1 MIRNWFI
8 VVNVVIL
15 VGAGGCVT
23 HPTAYAQRVLGL
35 DISAWQGNI
44 SQTTWN
50 NIKTLENRQF
60 VFFRSSRGGT
70 TGYYNQSNAGNDNPP
85 GQNTLSQRYD
95 DPFFVQ
101 NMNRSATAGIFG
113 GSYHFS
119 RPDIIAT
126 TPYAGGIANTG
137 TDEADH
143 YIQMAG
149 AFMRPG
155 YLYPVHDFEAGQGAR
170 TSNQMAQFCIDFSD
184 RVFQVMGI
192 RPAIYTNGNY
202 ANSVLGGASSTLRS
216 QTVTKYPILWSARW
230 PNQNNPDAID
240 VQNIHPNTN
249 LSTVYGI
256 WDDYGVAQPWAFWQ
270 YASTGRLQSYNNG
283 NSNLDFNVC
292 RGDVEYLKDFLVPA
306 LWVNNSSGDWGTL
319 GNWNCGLAPT
329 SPVTGPGQVA
339 PVGTQTLPTPRLPGA
354 SGSGVTSGVHD
365 TVIIDRPSAQITVTY
380 SSGIREIRKLFVR
393 EQLDITGGELIV
405 NYDPDYPSNTAQ
417 YPNALRSGSVSA
429 QFTQP
434 VSLSGSGSLSVH
446 TLHVDPQASLK
457 YQGGQF
463 QFCRVYLAPDEQAPA
478 RLELEADLRLS
489 GLAGRPMLIAGVAG
503 GGDAGVVDLGGHGQR
518 RLQIEGEDD
527 SLTIGVPVVKGGLVK
542 DGKGLLVLSADN
554 SYSGDTEVRQGQ
566 LRLKRPS
573 LHAKSR
579 VLLHSDGQLELD
591 FQDATATVQSLWID
605 SVQQPA
611 GLWGAQGS
619 KAQHTSPLIQGPG
632 LIKVLQGPDSDFMK
646 LARTL

>member
-1 MIRNWFI
+1 M
-8 VVNVVIL
+8 
-15 VGAGGCVT
+15 
-23 HPTAYAQRVLGL
+23 
-35 DISAWQGNI
+35 
-44 SQTTWN
+44 
-50 NIKTLENRQF
+50 
-60 VFFRSSRGGT
+60 
-70 TGYYNQSNAGNDNPP
+70 
-85 GQNTLSQRYD
+85 
-95 DPFFVQ
+95 Q

-155 YLYPVHDFEAGQGAR
+155 YLYPVHDFEAGQVAR

-192 RPAIYTNGNY
+192 RPAIYVNGNY
-202 ANSVLGGASSTLRS
+202 AHNVLGAATSTLRS
-216 QTVTKYPILWSARW
+216 QVVTKYPIHWNARW
-230 PNQNNPDAID
+230 PNQNDPDSIN
-240 VQNIHPNTN
+240 VQGGHPKDSFSN
-249 LSTVYGI
+249 SYGI
-256 WDDYGVAQPWAFWQ
+256 WDDYGVTHPWAFWQ

-292 RGDVEYLKDFLVPA
+292 QGDIEYLKDFLVPA

-329 SPVTGPGQVA
+329 APVPGPGQVP

-354 SGSGVTSGVHD
+354 AGSGVTSGVHD

-405 NYDPDYPSNTAQ
+405 NYDPDYPSNTVQ

-457 YQGGQF
+457 YQGGRF
-463 QFCRVYLAPDEQAPA
+463 QFCCIYLAPDVQAPA
-478 RLELEADLRLS
+478 RLELGADLRLS

-503 GGDAGVVDLGGHGQR
+503 GGDEGVVD
-518 RLQIEGEDD
+518 
-527 SLTIGVPVVKGGLVK
+527 
-542 DGKGLLVLSADN
+542 
-554 SYSGDTEVRQGQ
+554 
-566 LRLKRPS
+566 
-573 LHAKSR
+573 
-579 VLLHSDGQLELD
+579 
-591 FQDATATVQSLWID
+591 
-605 SVQQPA
+605 
-611 GLWGAQGS
+611 
-619 KAQHTSPLIQGPG
+619 
-632 LIKVLQGPDSDFMK
+632 
-646 LARTL
+646 